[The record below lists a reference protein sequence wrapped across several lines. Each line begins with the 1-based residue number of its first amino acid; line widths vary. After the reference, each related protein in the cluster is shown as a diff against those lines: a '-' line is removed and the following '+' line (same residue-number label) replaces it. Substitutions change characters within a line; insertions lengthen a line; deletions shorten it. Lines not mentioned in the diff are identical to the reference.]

1 MDLPRLAVYSA
12 AAVRTAEAGA
22 RAELGLDSAALMQRA
37 GEQAF
42 AALRARWPHARRLA
56 LLCGPGNNGGDGYV
70 LARLARAAG
79 CEVTLIAPT
88 GAPGSGAAA
97 QAARDWRAAG
107 GALESLRTS
116 ALTDAQ
122 LIVDALF
129 GTGLSRPLEPP
140 WLAAIGAINA
150 SARAVCALD
159 LPSGLHADTG
169 AVLGAAVRA
178 DLTVSFLAL
187 KAGLYLDAGPAHA
200 GDVVCADLGLPERLL
215 SGSAPLMRLL
225 DASDLAIALPRR
237 ERSAHK
243 GAHGRVLIVGGG
255 PAMPGA
261 VRLAGE
267 AALRAGAGLVTIAA
281 HPASAAAIAAGCPE
295 LICHSLARAED
306 LVTLLGAA
314 DLVAIGPGLGQ
325 SEWALSVWRATLALE
340 RPLVLDADALNLLA
354 QAPRT
359 FATAC
364 LTPHPG
370 EAARL
375 LEGEYGTA
383 ARVQADRLGAL
394 RALRARY
401 GGVIVL
407 KGAASLVACDAT
419 APAVCDRGNPGMA
432 VAGMGD
438 VLTGIIAGIAAERI
452 GRGDPPRVALERAA
466 RAGVLGHALAG
477 DRAAARGE
485 RGLLPSDL
493 FLELR
498 SCLNPGR

>member
-169 AVLGAAVRA
+169 AVLG
-178 DLTVSFLAL
+178 
-187 KAGLYLDAGPAHA
+187 
-200 GDVVCADLGLPERLL
+200 
-215 SGSAPLMRLL
+215 
-225 DASDLAIALPRR
+225 
-237 ERSAHK
+237 
-243 GAHGRVLIVGGG
+243 
-255 PAMPGA
+255 
-261 VRLAGE
+261 
-267 AALRAGAGLVTIAA
+267 
-281 HPASAAAIAAGCPE
+281 
-295 LICHSLARAED
+295 
-306 LVTLLGAA
+306 
-314 DLVAIGPGLGQ
+314 
-325 SEWALSVWRATLALE
+325 
-340 RPLVLDADALNLLA
+340 
-354 QAPRT
+354 
-359 FATAC
+359 
-364 LTPHPG
+364 
-370 EAARL
+370 
-375 LEGEYGTA
+375 
-383 ARVQADRLGAL
+383 
-394 RALRARY
+394 
-401 GGVIVL
+401 
-407 KGAASLVACDAT
+407 
-419 APAVCDRGNPGMA
+419 
-432 VAGMGD
+432 
-438 VLTGIIAGIAAERI
+438 
-452 GRGDPPRVALERAA
+452 
-466 RAGVLGHALAG
+466 
-477 DRAAARGE
+477 
-485 RGLLPSDL
+485 
-493 FLELR
+493 
-498 SCLNPGR
+498 